1 MDLPSIIQGE
11 WLTDIHIN
19 AAQRILRRQFCS
31 LVGFQNT
38 LKSQDLSLKKKDS
51 PYIQIVNVN
60 GNHGLQLK
68 VFVVILFLCMTAS
81 IGHLPTEPKRSF
93 QF

>member
-31 LVGFQNT
+31 LIGFQNT
-38 LKSQDLSLKKKDS
+38 LKSQDLSFKRMYS
-51 PYIQIVNVN
+51 PYIQIV
-60 GNHGLQLK
+60 H
-68 VFVVILFLCMTAS
+68 VVADR
-81 IGHLPTEPKRSF
+81 HPH
-93 QF
+93 